1 MESTSADV
9 VVTAIK
15 DILLHMNLTI
25 NNCHGQCYD
34 GGSNM
39 PEAQSGVATT
49 LTDLESR
56 ALYTHCYEH
65 ALNLAIQD
73 EVKGVNVMEDTL
85 DTVYETTKL
94 IKKPPKL

>member
-1 MESTSADV
+1 MVLCLCYVDDNLEVHEELIGLYSLKSTSADV

-25 NNCHGQCYD
+25 NNRHDQCYD

-39 PEAQSGVATT
+39 SGAQSGVATT

-65 ALNLAIQD
+65 ALNLAI
-73 EVKGVNVMEDTL
+73 
-85 DTVYETTKL
+85 
-94 IKKPPKL
+94 